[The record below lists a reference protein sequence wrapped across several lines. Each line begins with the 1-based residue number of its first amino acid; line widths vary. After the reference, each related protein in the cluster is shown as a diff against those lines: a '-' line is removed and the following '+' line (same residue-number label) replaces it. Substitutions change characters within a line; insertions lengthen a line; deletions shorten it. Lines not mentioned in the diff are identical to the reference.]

1 MTRSGHHAS
10 IGAAKEGELGT
21 ILVDSK
27 GRTLYLFRRDPGPE
41 STCLGA
47 CASAWPP
54 LRATGKPTVS
64 GGADGSLVGTSPRS
78 DGRQQV
84 TYNGHPL
91 YLYAGDEK
99 AGDTRGE
106 GLTDFGASWYALTP
120 SGQQVSGQ
128 ASRSYGSS
136 KASVP
141 LAYVVPALAPR
152 ARAFIHRANGGLPA
166 RASSS
171 VTGPTGRAV
180 GPTLPHQQA
189 ANSNQIGLSR

>member
-1 MTRSGHHAS
+1 MTRSRPSTFLAGAAAVALSALAAVGCGGGGYGDSAAAAAASGHHAS

-27 GRTLYLFRRDPGPE
+27 GRTLYLFRRDSGPK

-64 GGADGSLVGTSPRS
+64 GEADGSLVGTSPRS
-78 DGRQQV
+78 DGEPQV

-99 AGDTRGE
+99 AGDTRGQ
-106 GLTDFGASWYALTP
+106 GLTDFGASWYVLSP
-120 SGQQVSGQ
+120 GGQQVSGQ

-136 KASVP
+136 P
-141 LAYVVPALAPR
+141 
-152 ARAFIHRANGGLPA
+152 GGA
-166 RASSS
+166 
-171 VTGPTGRAV
+171 
-180 GPTLPHQQA
+180 
-189 ANSNQIGLSR
+189 